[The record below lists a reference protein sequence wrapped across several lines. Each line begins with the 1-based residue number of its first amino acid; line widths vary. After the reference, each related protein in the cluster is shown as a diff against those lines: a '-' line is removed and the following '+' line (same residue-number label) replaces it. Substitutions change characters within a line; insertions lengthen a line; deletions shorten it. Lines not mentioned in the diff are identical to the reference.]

1 VPYSF
6 GDKSIDDHID
16 DLVREVADTD
26 PDLEQELVRELVV
39 TSLKL
44 LRDHTDRGD
53 LKLMN
58 SALKEMRYS
67 FAIFQRYRNVK
78 KVTMYGSARTLS
90 ADPNY
95 LIAEQF
101 ASRMVDQCGWMVVTG
116 AGPGIMEAGNLG
128 AGSDDSFGVNI
139 RLPFEAEANPY
150 VHESR
155 LINYKYFFTRKLMF
169 VKESDAFVLFPGGF
183 GTQDETFELLTLVQ
197 TGKSD
202 MHPIVMLEAPGTG
215 YWGEWQDFIDTL
227 VQQAMISHDDLNLYR
242 LTDDVDSAIDEI
254 IDFYACYHSQR
265 YVAGD
270 LVLRL
275 LSEPSDELVAV
286 LNHDFGDILAH
297 GEIRKI
303 AATPQEVASNDHVD
317 LPRLRMTFDRRHYGR
332 LRALIDRLNEEAVK
346 AGRPI
351 GSTAEHQ

>member
-1 VPYSF
+1 MPYNI
-6 GDKSIDDHID
+6 GDPELDKQINALISK
-16 DLVREVADTD
+16 VAGSE
-26 PDLEQELVRELVV
+26 PDLEQDLVRELVV

-44 LRDHTDRGD
+44 LRDDTDRGD

-58 SALKEMRYS
+58 ATLKEMRYS
-67 FAIFQRYRNVK
+67 FAIFQGYRSVK
-78 KVTMYGSARTLS
+78 KVTMYGSARTKP
-90 ADPNY
+90 DNPNY

-101 ASRMVDQCGWMVVTG
+101 ASRMVDRHGWMVVTG

-183 GTQDETFELLTLVQ
+183 GTQDEAFELLTLIQ

-202 MHPIVMLEAPGTG
+202 LHPIVMLEAPDTG
-215 YWGEWQDFIDTL
+215 YWGAWRQFVDTL
-227 VQQAMISHDDLNLYR
+227 VEQEMITTDDLHLFDITN
-242 LTDDVDSAIDEI
+242 DVEVAINEI

-265 YVAGD
+265 FVDGD
-270 LVLRL
+270 LILRL
-275 LSEPSDELVAV
+275 IREPTDELVAS
-286 LNHDFGDILAH
+286 LNEEFSDIVSH

-303 AATPQEVASNDHVD
+303 VATSAEVSSKDNVD
-317 LPRLRMTFDRRHYGR
+317 LPRLRLSFDRRHFGR
-332 LRALIDRLNEEAVK
+332 LRLLVDRLNEEAV
-346 AGRPI
+346 RLDPPI
-351 GSTAEHQ
+351 GSTAKHQ

>member
-1 VPYSF
+1 MPYSF
-6 GDKSIDDHID
+6 GDASIDDHID
-16 DLVREVADTD
+16 ALVEEVADTD
-26 PDLEQELVRELVV
+26 PDLEQDLVRELVV

-44 LRDHTDRGD
+44 LRDHTSRGD

-67 FAIFQRYRNVK
+67 FAIFQRYRDVK
-78 KVTMYGSARTLS
+78 KVTMYGSARTLPG
-90 ADPNY
+90 DPNY
-95 LIAEQF
+95 RVAEEF

-139 RLPFEAEANPY
+139 RLPFEAAANPY

-202 MHPIVMLEAPGTG
+202 IHPIVMLEAPGTG
-215 YWGEWQDFIDTL
+215 YWGDWQRFIDTL
-227 VQQAMISHDDLNLYR
+227 VEQQMISADDLNLYR
-242 LTDDVDSAIDEI
+242 ITDDGDVAIDEI
-254 IDFYACYHSQR
+254 LDFYACYHSQR

-275 LSEPSDELVAV
+275 VSEPSDELVAA
-286 LNHDFGDILAH
+286 LNDEFADILAH

-303 AATPQEVASNDHVD
+303 EATPQEVASDDNVD
-317 LPRLRMTFDRRHYGR
+317 LPRLRMTFDRRRYGR
-332 LRALIDRLNEEAVK
+332 LRLLINRLNEEA
-346 AGRPI
+346 AARRRSI
-351 GSTAEHQ
+351 GSTAEHR